1 MIRRPPRSTR
11 TDTLF
16 PYTTLFRSRPADID
30 YSDRVQLRNLHKRL
44 VHIAISVISSI
55 KVSGQR
61 LGENL
66 MALNTDHLDRRIGDS
81 INRTQ
86 KPLPFGCDPLIVRGS
101 VYKKTI
107 VWQAQHYTPMKS
119 HQADS
124 A

>member
-55 KVSGQR
+55 KVSGHR
-61 LGENL
+61 LGEHL
-66 MALNTDHLDRRIGDS
+66 MALNTDQLDRRISDRS
-81 INRTQ
+81 EEHTSELKSLMRISYAVFCLNN
-86 KPLPFGCDPLIVRGS
+86 
-101 VYKKTI
+101 KKTI
-107 VWQAQHYTPMKS
+107 NIPNNLTKQRDKPS
-119 HQADS
+119 II
-124 A
+124 